1 MCLKEKR
8 KKLWEHWRAD
18 FWKISPAAAYLL
30 LQPCSVLH
38 LLLQLLLQDL
48 TLCAG
53 LLIISRSVTLLGIQ
67 ARQRDA
73 SGIAV
78 VAKVQLLLY
87 YRRAAQLKSRAIGQA
102 LLL

>member
-1 MCLKEKR
+1 M
-8 KKLWEHWRAD
+8 D
-18 FWKISPAAAYLL
+18 FWKISPAAAAYLL
-30 LQPCSVLH
+30 LQPRSVLH

-53 LLIISRSVTLLGIQ
+53 LLITSRSVTLLGVQ

-73 SGIAV
+73 PGIAV
-78 VAKVQLLLY
+78 VTKVQLLLY
-87 YRRAAQLKSRAIGQA
+87 YRCAAQLKSRATGQA

>member
-1 MCLKEKR
+1 MHFKEKR

-30 LQPCSVLH
+30 LQPGGVLH

-53 LLIISRSVTLLGIQ
+53 LLITGRSVSLLGVQ

-78 VAKVQLLLY
+78 VTKVQLLLY
-87 YRRAAQLKSRAIGQA
+87 YRCAA
-102 LLL
+102 